1 MRTRLYKLIGI
12 MSLIMVLS
20 LPVRAQDDFDPPEDD
35 IPVDGGITLLLA
47 AGVGYGAKKLRDN
60 KKKKEEKM

>member
-1 MRTRLYKLIGI
+1 MKSKLYKIIGI
-12 MSLIMVLS
+12 MSVIMILS
-20 LPVRAQDDFDPPEDD
+20 LPVKAQDDFDPPEDD

-60 KKKKEEKM
+60 KKMKQEKI

>member
-1 MRTRLYKLIGI
+1 MKSKLFKLIGI
-12 MSLIMVLS
+12 MSVLMILS
-20 LPVRAQDDFDPPEDD
+20 LPVKAQDDFDPPEDD

-60 KKKKEEKM
+60 KKMKKEKI